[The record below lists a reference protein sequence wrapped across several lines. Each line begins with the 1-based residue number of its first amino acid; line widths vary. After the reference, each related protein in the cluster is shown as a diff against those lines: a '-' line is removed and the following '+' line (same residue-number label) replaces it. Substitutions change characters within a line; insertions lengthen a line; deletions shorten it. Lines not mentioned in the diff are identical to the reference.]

1 MAVGSAK
8 RVEISILPVIAV
20 AQYPCTKNA
29 QEPKIKTKKQDLDQ
43 WLAFLS
49 ISSQPK

>member
-29 QEPKIKTKKQDLDQ
+29 QEPDFWEYHTVNTDLI
-43 WLAFLS
+43 
-49 ISSQPK
+49 ISPK

>member
-1 MAVGSAK
+1 LGSETKYSKRMAVGSAK

-29 QEPKIKTKKQDLDQ
+29 QEPNIETT
-43 WLAFLS
+43 S
-49 ISSQPK
+49 